1 MTAAPG
7 AKLPELWVNPWASTP
22 LPGLE
27 PFQTIYVD
35 ADNKLA
41 TREATETAAAV
52 FKLPSEWPNCS
63 G

>member
-1 MTAAPG
+1 MGLEAAPRVR
-7 AKLPELWVNPWASTP
+7 AIPTV
-22 LPGLE
+22 
-27 PFQTIYVD
+27 YVD

-52 FKLPSEWPNCS
+52 FKLPPEWPNCS